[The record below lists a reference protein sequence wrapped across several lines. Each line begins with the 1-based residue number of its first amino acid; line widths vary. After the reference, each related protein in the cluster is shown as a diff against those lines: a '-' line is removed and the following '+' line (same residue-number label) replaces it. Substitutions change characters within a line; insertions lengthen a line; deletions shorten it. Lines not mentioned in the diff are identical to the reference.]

1 MEFDATSGGSGCLIV
16 PRTGTVRNSCE
27 PERKRKI
34 FLEEKNGNSPERKR
48 LLRIVVAQHPSCRA
62 IAPTIPIPF
71 AGTSPAP
78 GRWPEFGFRPA
89 PVCLRVHRKC
99 CRCWYRTSDAC
110 ETHKIRRPRTP
121 HSLSF
126 ARKRSSVL
134 KIVSDVVSSYTCDE
148 HRKKCDYTRSILKKT
163 Q

>member
-1 MEFDATSGGSGCLIV
+1 
-16 PRTGTVRNSCE
+16 VRNSCQ
-27 PERKRKI
+27 PARKREVFI
-34 FLEEKNGNSPERKR
+34 FFLRKETEDFLGERNGNSPETKTTVPNSRD
-48 LLRIVVAQHPSCRA
+48 AQHPSCRA
-62 IAPTIPIPF
+62 IAPTLTYPF
-71 AGTSPAP
+71 RGHCTSPAP

-89 PVCLRVHRKC
+89 PVCLREHRKC

-148 HRKKCDYTRSILKKT
+148 HRKKYDYTRSILKKT